1 MKVNQLR
8 AGIWL
13 SYLNL
18 ALGSLIPVF
27 YTPIMLGILGQA
39 EHGLYSLAQSVVGYL
54 GLLSFGFGSTII
66 RYIAKYRADNNR
78 RRIREIF
85 GFFIILYAF
94 LAFLVI
100 ISGIFLSNNVSL
112 FLNQGLSEHE
122 ISSIQTLIIL
132 LTINTS
138 VMFMDSV
145 VSSVIIAYEKF
156 IYKRTLDI
164 ISTVVSPFLNLSF
177 LVFGMGAY
185 GLVISGLAIQIF
197 VFAFNC
203 FYCLFKMGI
212 IPSFVRIKRE
222 MVSEIICFSAFIF
235 IGSIADT
242 LFWATDKV
250 IIGGMIGTA
259 AVSIYQIGC
268 TFNNI
273 VVQMSTS
280 VSGLLAPKVT
290 GMVVREKATH
300 ELSDLFIKV
309 GRLQFI
315 ITSLVISGFSIFGR
329 SFIMLWA
336 GKEYLMAYWVAILT
350 LLPLSIPLIQNTG
363 LSILV
368 AQNRHKFRSIM
379 YLIIAA
385 LNALSTYL
393 IVPYSGIMGASL
405 CTFFSYL
412 LGQGLI
418 MNLYYSKVIG
428 IDIKRFWKSIMMM
441 ALPMLIVAVIGW
453 LLFANRIDL
462 TWAQLFVYAL
472 GYSIVYL
479 IVTFFFSMNGYEK
492 NIFIGPLKKIIKLSW
507 RERRVYGNS

>member
-1 MKVNQLR
+1 
-8 AGIWL
+8 
-13 SYLNL
+13 
-18 ALGSLIPVF
+18 
-27 YTPIMLGILGQA
+27 
-39 EHGLYSLAQSVVGYL
+39 
-54 GLLSFGFGSTII
+54 
-66 RYIAKYRADNNR
+66 
-78 RRIREIF
+78 
-85 GFFIILYAF
+85 
-94 LAFLVI
+94 
-100 ISGIFLSNNVSL
+100 
-112 FLNQGLSEHE
+112 
-122 ISSIQTLIIL
+122 
-132 LTINTS
+132 
-138 VMFMDSV
+138 
-145 VSSVIIAYEKF
+145 
-156 IYKRTLDI
+156 
-164 ISTVVSPFLNLSF
+164 
-177 LVFGMGAY
+177 
-185 GLVISGLAIQIF
+185 
-197 VFAFNC
+197 
-203 FYCLFKMGI
+203 
-212 IPSFVRIKRE
+212 
-222 MVSEIICFSAFIF
+222 
-235 IGSIADT
+235 
-242 LFWATDKV
+242 
-250 IIGGMIGTA
+250 
-259 AVSIYQIGC
+259 
-268 TFNNI
+268 
-273 VVQMSTS
+273 
-280 VSGLLAPKVT
+280 
-290 GMVVREKATH
+290 
-300 ELSDLFIKV
+300 
-309 GRLQFI
+309 
-315 ITSLVISGFSIFGR
+315 
-329 SFIMLWA
+329 MLWA